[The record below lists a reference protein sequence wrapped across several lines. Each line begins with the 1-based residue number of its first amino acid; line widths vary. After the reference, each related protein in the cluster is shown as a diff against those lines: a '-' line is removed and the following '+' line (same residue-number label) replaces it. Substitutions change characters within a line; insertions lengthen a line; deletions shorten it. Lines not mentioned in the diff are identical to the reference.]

1 MDNIWLILFS
11 ILQITIMDITLS
23 GDNVSVIA
31 LAIRNLP
38 KKQAKI
44 ASLIGVAG
52 AVVLR
57 IIFTC
62 IISLIMSIEWLPIKL
77 IGGLLLIKITW
88 DLLNMEDV
96 SEGSEIKADKSLW
109 KAVSNII
116 IADLSMGLDN
126 VLAIAGAANGNI
138 WLIIFGLSLSIP
150 IIFFG
155 AKFVANLMKKYGII
169 VYIGASILVYTA
181 INMITGDN
189 LVSKYIPDLVS
200 EIIALVLG
208 AAVIVYGV
216 IKIRKE
222 RYETKNIGRKEIF
235 HNKKDFGNKNPKE
248 TL

>member
-1 MDNIWLILFS
+1 MDNIWIILVS
-11 ILQITIMDITLS
+11 ILQITIMDIALS

-38 KKQAKI
+38 QKQARI

-52 AVVLR
+52 AVGLR
-57 IIFTC
+57 ILFTC
-62 IISLIMSIEWLPIKL
+62 IITLIMSIQWLPIKL
-77 IGGLLLIKITW
+77 IGGLLLVKITW
-88 DLLNMEDV
+88 NLLNMEDA
-96 SEGSEIKADKSLW
+96 SEDSEIEAGKGLW
-109 KAVSNII
+109 KAVSSII

-155 AKFVANLMKKYGII
+155 AKFVANLMKKYVII
-169 VYIGASILVYTA
+169 VYIGAGLLIYTA

-189 LVSKYIPDLVS
+189 LISKYVPDLAG
-200 EIIALVLG
+200 ELIALMFG

-216 IKIRKE
+216 TKIRKE
-222 RYETKNIGRKEIF
+222 IHKTKNIGRKEIF
-235 HNKKDFGNKNPKE
+235 DKKKDYGNKNPKE
-248 TL
+248 IL